1 MHATEPTVLF
11 AQVKQLKDL
20 PQQGVEEVNL
30 SEENHQ
36 ALQP

>member
-20 PQQGVEEVNL
+20 PQQGVGEVN